1 MKSGAK
7 FTNFFIQGLRGD
19 RSISATLE
27 DNSLILVGENG
38 SGKTTFLRILFYF
51 LSGRWSNLAEF
62 DFERISATI
71 DGRKFVISHEDV
83 LSITNLLIDPRTLNR
98 FPPNQRRRI
107 TEALESGRFAEAEAL
122 YSTYA
127 SHVGGTLPSLQ
138 MDMFKER
145 GARMDSLLA
154 LQEEVANTLQAQ
166 ILYLPTYRR
175 IERELSSI
183 LNGYE
188 PDERR
193 ASSAAVRHQQQED
206 ARDYVELVEFGM
218 NDVKKS
224 INRVLGEIRDFQ
236 LIEATRLSVSYLG
249 DVVSQSYKSVDR
261 HEIENASDE
270 SIDNILNRID
280 STILGFDHKR
290 RLREV
295 ILSAKTT
302 SNVPSEH
309 EQIIYHYFSK
319 LIRFQRDLQV
329 REHSIAAFCDL
340 CSTYI
345 VDKEFGYSTRDFS
358 FKITSKRTGGEVQVS
373 DLSSGEK
380 QIVSLFSHLYLSGR
394 QNYFVL
400 IDEPELSLSVPWQ
413 RRFLLDIHK
422 ASFCAGMVA
431 VTHSPFIY
439 DNALRRH
446 THSLGEFVSGADWGN
461 LK

>member
-1 MKSGAK
+1 MNTGAR
-7 FTNFFIQGLRGD
+7 FTEFVIEGLRG
-19 RSISATLE
+19 SKSVSAKIK
-27 DNSLILVGENG
+27 DNTLILVGENG
-38 SGKTTFLRILFYF
+38 SGKTTFLRMLFYF

-62 DFERISATI
+62 DFQSISATI
-71 DGRKFVISHEDV
+71 DGRRFSVSHEDV
-83 LSITNLLIDPRTLNR
+83 LSITNLLIDPRALSR
-98 FPPNQRRRI
+98 FPPSQRRRI
-107 TEALESGRFAEAEAL
+107 SDAIESGRFAEAEAL
-122 YSTYA
+122 FSTYA
-127 SHVGGTLPSLQ
+127 KHIGVTVPSQ
-138 MDMFKER
+138 QIDMFKER
-145 GARMDSLLA
+145 GERMENLLA

-183 LNGYE
+183 LNGYD

-193 ASSAAVRHQQQED
+193 GPSAAPRQQQED

-224 INRVLGEIRDFQ
+224 INRALGEIRDFQ

-270 SIDNILNRID
+270 NIDNILNRID
-280 STILGFDHKR
+280 STILSTQHKK
-290 RLREV
+290 RLRDV
-295 ILSAKTT
+295 IRSAKTT

-319 LIRFQRDLQV
+319 LIRFQRDLQN
-329 REHSIAAFCDL
+329 RERSISEFCDL

-345 VDKEFGYSTRDFS
+345 VDKTFTYSTREIS
-358 FKITSKRTGGEVQVS
+358 FNITSKRDKAEVQLS

-394 QNYFVL
+394 QKYFVL

-413 RRFLLDIHK
+413 RRFLVDIHK
-422 ASFCAGMVA
+422 ASFCSGMVA

-439 DNALRRH
+439 DNELRKH
-446 THSLGEFVSGADWGN
+446 AHALGEFISGSDWGN
-461 LK
+461 IE

>member
-1 MKSGAK
+1 MTSSAK
-7 FTNFFIQGLRGD
+7 LTKFVIKGLRG
-19 RSISATLE
+19 SKSVSASLK
-27 DNSLILVGENG
+27 DNTLILVGENG
-38 SGKTTFLRILFYF
+38 SGKTTFLRMLFYF

-62 DFERISATI
+62 DFESIHAVL
-71 DGRKFVISHEDV
+71 DGREFNVSHEDV
-83 LSITNLLIDPRTLNR
+83 LSITHSLIDPRALNR
-98 FPPNQRRRI
+98 FPLSQRRRI
-107 TEALESGRFAEAEAL
+107 NEAIESGRFAEAEAMF
-122 YSTYA
+122 STYA
-127 SHVGGTLPSLQ
+127 NHVGVNSPSLQ
-138 MDMFKER
+138 TEMFKLRGER
-145 GARMDSLLA
+145 IEKLIA

-175 IERELSSI
+175 IERELNSI
-183 LNGYE
+183 LNAYD

-193 ASSAAVRHQQQED
+193 SPSAVVRQQQED

-224 INRVLGEIRDFQ
+224 INRALGEIRDFQ

-270 SIDNILNRID
+270 SIDSILNRID
-280 STILGFDHKR
+280 STILSAQHKK
-290 RLREV
+290 RLRDV
-295 ILSAKTT
+295 ILSAKST

-319 LIRFQRDLQV
+319 LIRFQRDLQT
-329 REHSIAAFCDL
+329 REHSISAFCEL

-345 VDKEFGYSTRDFS
+345 VDKSFNYSTRDFS
-358 FKITSKRTGGEVQVS
+358 FKITSKRDKAEVQLS

-394 QNYFVL
+394 QKYFVL

-413 RRFLLDIHK
+413 RRFLVDIHK

-439 DNALRRH
+439 DNDLRNYA
-446 THSLGEFVSGADWGN
+446 HSLGEFVSGADWGN
-461 LK
+461 IE

>member
-1 MKSGAK
+1 MNTAAK
-7 FTNFFIQGLRGD
+7 LTEFVIDGLRGNKTV
-19 RSISATLE
+19 AAKLQ
-27 DNSLILVGENG
+27 DNTLILVGENG
-38 SGKTTFLRILFYF
+38 SGKTTFLRMLFYF

-62 DFERISATI
+62 DFVRISATL
-71 DGRKFVISHEDV
+71 DGRTFSVSREDV
-83 LSITNLLIDPRTLNR
+83 LSITNLLIDPRTLSR
-98 FPPNQRRRI
+98 FPISQKRRI
-107 TEALESGRFAEAEAL
+107 SEAIDSGRFAEAEAL
-122 YSTYA
+122 FSAYA
-127 SHVGGTLPSLQ
+127 KHLGVGFPSQ
-138 MDMFKER
+138 QIDMFKER
-145 GARMDSLLA
+145 GERMENLVA

-183 LNGYE
+183 LSGYD

-193 ASSAAVRHQQQED
+193 GASAGPRQQQED

-224 INRVLGEIRDFQ
+224 INRALGEIRDFQ
-236 LIEATRLSVSYLG
+236 FVEATRLSVSYLG

-261 HEIENASDE
+261 HEIENATDE
-270 SIDNILNRID
+270 NIDNILNRID
-280 STILGFDHKR
+280 STILSHHHKK
-290 RLREV
+290 RLRDV
-295 ILSAKTT
+295 IRSAKTT

-319 LIRFQRDLQV
+319 LIRFQRDLQK
-329 REHSIAAFCDL
+329 REHSISEFCAL

-345 VDKEFGYSTRDFS
+345 VDKEFTYSTRDIS
-358 FKITSKRTGGEVQVS
+358 FNITSKRDKVEVQLS

-394 QNYFVL
+394 QKYFVL

-413 RRFLLDIHK
+413 RRFLMDIHK
-422 ASFCAGMVA
+422 ASFCSGMVA

-439 DNALRRH
+439 DNELRKH
-446 THSLGEFVSGADWGN
+446 AHALGEFVSGSDWGD
-461 LK
+461 L